1 MTSSLAPTVTFRF
14 VGNSLAWI
22 AQKGPGGGLARV
34 WLDGKNMGLVSLF
47 SPKVLWQQRVWW
59 SGLLA
64 QKSHTVTISWTGL
77 RVSGHS
83 GHRDQ
88 RGRLR
93 HHQRRADY
101 PVDGRGGGPGPTL
114 VAPGS
119 GAPAACSRCVCQP
132 SLRNTGTTRQYTRS
146 LRSGQPLDLHRK
158 QSLTGHGEPPLA
170 ELCGCQSGGRTIRRA
185 DRLRLSPVRAT
196 L

>member
-1 MTSSLAPTVTFRF
+1 VAGPALAAPTITPTVIIRIQQNDPQVVYTGKWLTVNDPAASGGSYAVAGSLASSVTSSLAPTVTFRF

-77 RVSGHS
+77 RVSAIPRTAINVDAFDITS
-83 GHRDQ
+83 G
-88 RGRLR
+88 
-93 HHQRRADY
+93 
-101 PVDGRGGGPGPTL
+101 V
-114 VAPGS
+114 
-119 GAPAACSRCVCQP
+119 
-132 SLRNTGTTRQYTRS
+132 
-146 LRSGQPLDLHRK
+146 
-158 QSLTGHGEPPLA
+158 LTIL
-170 ELCGCQSGGRTIRRA
+170 
-185 DRLRLSPVRAT
+185 
-196 L
+196 